1 MRHFF
6 KCVHSCVCVFG
17 GGIYVGA
24 CACVRAR
31 VHACAHVCVHVCARE
46 HARMCVCACM
56 CVCVCV
62 CVCVWC
68 GVKQRQHSIKQGSID
83 FLPTV
88 FTAKYAQYFSVFI
101 SLFLS
106 PVSQNQPALV

>member
-1 MRHFF
+1 M
-6 KCVHSCVCVFG
+6 CVCVWLC
-17 GGIYVGA
+17 VCA
-24 CACVRAR
+24 RACMHVHMCACVCVRTRACT
-31 VHACAHVCVHVCARE
+31 H
-46 HARMCVCACM
+46 
-56 CVCVCV
+56 VCVCV

-68 GVKQRQHSIKQGSID
+68 GVVSNPIQHSIKQGSID